1 MKFDNEQEAINLVQ
15 QVVRPKALT
24 FLHDESQISYSDL
37 IDLGWENKLLGI
49 RKVQLE
55 YQLVNDIEVTKEIY
69 YCNLYS
75 ESLRLYQKLS
85 YNSKF
90 ELHAI
95 KDDGIYFRRLSD
107 DDVIRFV
114 DKSKYPELVEQIN
127 KERAGLFSRI
137 LGTQDMVPFKPI
149 EDVRQWLDDYLVY
162 DAYLNS

>member
-1 MKFDNEQEAINLVQ
+1 MKFDNEQEAIDLVQ

-24 FLHDESQISYSDL
+24 FLHDESQVSYSDL

-85 YNSKF
+85 YNCKF
-90 ELHAI
+90 ELSYI
-95 KDDGIYFRRLSD
+95 NDDGVYFRRLSD
-107 DDVIRFV
+107 HDVILFV
-114 DKSKYPELVEQIN
+114 DKTKHPDLVQVI
-127 KERAGLFSRI
+127 KQERAGLFSRL
-137 LGTQDMVPFKPI
+137 LGTQDMVPFNPI
-149 EDVRQWLDDYLVY
+149 EDVRQWLNDYLAY